1 MISRG
6 GKIHLNKK
14 MRGALLCAAV
24 LLPLAACSGDL
35 GGDKHSDPGAPPP
48 PMAGETIKP
57 LVVPGQS
64 SASTSLGPVKP
75 GDANAKPVEPAKPE
89 TIAPIPTPM
98 ETFRSLAPP
107 EGLKV
112 APLFAEP
119 VKDPEAR
126 VARVE
131 KAVQDLRND
140 FDTVMPAMVRMVAME
155 NNMRDLI
162 DQMKAANDAPK
173 AVPPPA
179 AMPAATAAA
188 PAMAPDKKDDK
199 KADEKPAAKE
209 AAPAK
214 AAAAEPAKAAT
225 PGAASVKAVRLGDH
239 GDTTRIVLELS
250 AKAAATA
257 ALDEDGK
264 GLSVDLAQVNWT
276 GKNSGGMKG
285 GKLVSTWKYADG
297 TLHIGLLHPVAIKS
311 QKLLPPAA
319 GAKDFRLVIDLAA
332 SDAKTPEA
340 AKPAPAETPAAAA
353 TPAPTPAPAAT
364 PPPTPTPAPAPTP
377 SPAPAPAP
385 AKPAG
390 G

>member
-1 MISRG
+1 MISRC

-14 MRGALLCAAV
+14 ARKALLCAAV
-24 LLPLAACSGDL
+24 LLPLAACSGET
-35 GGDKHSDPGAPPP
+35 GSSDHAGSSAPPP

-57 LVVPGQS
+57 LVVPGG
-64 SASTSLGPVKP
+64 SATATSLGPVKAA
-75 GDANAKPVEPAKPE
+75 DAKPVEPAKPE

-112 APLFAEP
+112 TPLFAEP
-119 VKDPEAR
+119 VKDPDAR

-162 DQMKAANDAPK
+162 DQMKAANDTAK
-173 AVPPPA
+173 AVPAPASMPPA
-179 AMPAATAAA
+179 AVAA
-188 PAMAPDKKDDK
+188 PAAASDKKDDK
-199 KADEKPAAKE
+199 KADEKPAAEKPAAKE

-214 AAAAEPAKAAT
+214 APAAA
-225 PGAASVKAVRLGDH
+225 PGAASVKALRLGDH

-257 ALDEDGK
+257 ALDGDGK
-264 GLSVDLAQVNWT
+264 GLAVDLAQVNWT
-276 GKNSGGMKG
+276 GKDSGGMKG

-297 TLHIGLLHPVAIKS
+297 RLHIDLLHPASIKS
-311 QKLLPPAA
+311 QKLLPPA
-319 GAKDFRLVIDLAA
+319 GGNKDYRLVIDLAA
-332 SDAKTPEA
+332 AEPA
-340 AKPAPAETPAAAA
+340 PAKPAPAEAPAPVA
-353 TPAPTPAPAAT
+353 APTPAPA
-364 PPPTPTPAPAPTP
+364 PVPAPAAAPT
-377 SPAPAPAP
+377 
-385 AKPAG
+385 KPASG
-390 G
+390 